1 MKSLQFQQKI
11 SSTKKQVISSLE
23 KCLNLTQ
30 VQAPLFL
37 PLSSGLNDNLNGIE
51 GPIQF
56 TIGAEKMEIVHSLAK
71 WKRWALGQLEAKPGQ
86 GIITDMKAI
95 RKDEDLSDIHS
106 HFVDQWDWEKVITK
120 EERSLDTLKETAAKI
135 YESVRQCAISEQ
147 LPIAQEMAAKLTF
160 IHSQELSDLF
170 PALTPKER
178 EDAACK
184 KYGAVFLIGIGGKLS
199 DGSRHDL
206 RAPDYDDWSTL
217 SKDGFPG
224 LNGDILVWHPV
235 RQKCLELSS
244 MGVRVD
250 KKALQDQLKE
260 LGLEE
265 RLSRPFHTSILADD
279 LPLSIGGGIG
289 QSRVIQYLMD
299 LPAIS
304 EVQADYFAVDS
315 RCIKS

>member
-1 MKSLQFQQKI
+1 MKSLQFQQQI
-11 SSTKKQVISSLE
+11 SSIKKQVISGLE
-23 KCLNLTQ
+23 TSLNLTQ

-37 PLSSGLNDNLNGIE
+37 PLASGLNDNLNGIE

-56 TIGAEKMEIVHSLAK
+56 DLGSEKMEIVHSLAK

-106 HFVDQWDWEKVITK
+106 HFVDQWDWEKVVSK
-120 EERSLDTLKETAAKI
+120 EERSLDTLKETATKI
-135 YESVRQCAISEQ
+135 YESLRQTAISEQ
-147 LPIAQEMAAKLTF
+147 LPIAKQMAAKLTF

-178 EDAACK
+178 EDAVCK
-184 KYGAVFLIGIGGKLS
+184 KYGAVFLIGIGGKLL

-206 RAPDYDDWSTL
+206 RAPDYDDWSTM
-217 SKDGFPG
+217 SAEGFPG
-224 LNGDILVWHPV
+224 LNGDILVWQPV
-235 RQKCLELSS
+235 RQKSLELSS

-265 RLSRPFHTSILADD
+265 RQSLPFHKEILAEN
-279 LPLSIGGGIG
+279 LPLTIGGGIG
-289 QSRVIQYLMD
+289 QSRVVQFLLN
-299 LPAIS
+299 LPLIS
-304 EVQADYFAVDS
+304 EVQADYFALDS
-315 RCIKS
+315 VCI